1 MLTVKR
7 PLLAARIAWAAAIS
21 LTLSGLFL
29 TSCDRPAVEST
40 SSPPTAGNDTTV
52 AGVVLRADPNPVP
65 SGSGTGKTTIFWDSG
80 SDAVGEVYVGPT
92 GSETMFASGPKGS
105 QDASWIKPGSTEF
118 RLYNHADHKLLAH
131 LTVTMLK

>member
-1 MLTVKR
+1 M
-7 PLLAARIAWAAAIS
+7 AIKILWDTAVC
-21 LTLSGLFL
+21 LTLAGLFL
-29 TSCDRPAVEST
+29 TSCNRSTVESNNAT
-40 SSPPTAGNDTTV
+40 

-65 SGSGTGKTTIFWDSG
+65 GGSEAGKTTIFWDSG

-92 GSETMFASGPKGS
+92 GNETMFASGPKGS